1 MTQVFVV
8 VGGFP
13 CEGMDPISVHR
24 ERDTAMKA
32 ARAAAEERVSLML
45 PDFPLEF
52 VENGFKVGS
61 DEYVVLEMELQP

>member
-1 MTQVFVV
+1 
-8 VGGFP
+8 
-13 CEGMDPISVHR
+13 
-24 ERDTAMKA
+24 MKA